1 MFLTFAL
8 VSALVVTPADTLPAP
23 AVGDTA
29 PVVAADSAL
38 APAVGPMAPPVGPL
52 APAAVGIGA
61 RAAAAAPDDTTPAR
75 RRKAIELSDA
85 YSKRLK
91 IHYIA
96 SFATLPIFAA
106 QAIVGEQLFHA
117 EQNGNPPSTSLR
129 TTHDAI
135 AIALG
140 ALFVTNSVT
149 GSMNWWETRHEAP
162 GRTWRTIH
170 AALMLLSDAGFAYT
184 ASLGERG
191 AFLKSGGNPARALH
205 RNWAEISV
213 GTALVGYVMM
223 WKPIRGSH

>member
-1 MFLTFAL
+1 MFLAL
-8 VSALVVTPADTLPAP
+8 ALLSTMAVAPHDTLPAP
-23 AVGDTA
+23 ALPVASVAASPSADTA
-29 PVVAADSAL
+29 QVPPAGPVV
-38 APAVGPMAPPVGPL
+38 PPPVG
-52 APAAVGIGA
+52 V
-61 RAAAAAPDDTTPAR
+61 RAATGADDIAPDDTTRSR
-75 RRKAIELSDA
+75 RRKAVEISDA
-85 YSKRLK
+85 YATRLK

-117 EQNGNPPSTSLR
+117 EQNGYAPSTSLR

-149 GSMNWWETRHEAP
+149 GSMNWWETRHEPA

-170 AALMLLSDAGFAYT
+170 ASLMLLSEAGFAYT

-191 AFLKSGGNPARALH
+191 AFLKSGGNPARTLH